1 MPSVIEKKAPGKKA
15 QKCSDA
21 AGGGKPHARS
31 DEGARTSGEAALGI
45 ITKSSA
51 ALREVI
57 CQETGEIQWFRL
69 DPKRREYVQVSD
81 PDQARQGR
89 YMLQNSARK
98 ILLNDKTPR
107 DGDWRVTNCLRKK
120 IGDHVAVLYAPD
132 VKKAHFGNLQVC
144 GSVWTCPVCSAKV
157 SERRK
162 AEIVAAT
169 DIHKT
174 AGGGLYMVTMT
185 WAHTRHD
192 EVKTMVKAS
201 REALTR
207 LRKHRRYVSN
217 SAAIGAVGMIRAL
230 EVTHGDANGWHPHFH
245 ELWLTAE
252 PLTRR
257 QLRAWSN
264 MLFEEWRA
272 QCVRAGLGEPNR
284 KAGVT
289 IIEAQSAAEYV
300 AKFGNA
306 PKWGI
311 GSELTKTHVK
321 HGRGGSRTP
330 WDLLRLYAEG
340 EGRFAPL
347 FKEYAHAFFGARQV
361 FWSPGLKDQFQI
373 ADMSDE
379 EIARMEEHPAQVVC
393 KIEAEDWKKVLGQ
406 VVESRA
412 LILKLAESGGADAVE
427 TFIAGLASSR
437 AVGT

>member
-1 MPSVIEKKAPGKKA
+1 MSSVVETKNPRKVATDCREPT
-15 QKCSDA
+15 
-21 AGGGKPHARS
+21 GGGQPPPRSEGRARS
-31 DEGARTSGEAALGI
+31 GGAAALGI

-51 ALREVI
+51 ALREVLDE
-57 CQETGEIQWFRL
+57 ETGEIQWFRL

-81 PDQARQGR
+81 PNEAREGR

-98 ILLNDKTPR
+98 ILQNDKTPR
-107 DGDWRVTNCLRKK
+107 DGDWRVCSCLRKK

-132 VKKAHFGNLQVC
+132 VQKAHFGNLQVC

-162 AEIVAAT
+162 SEIVAAT
-169 DIHKT
+169 DIHKA
-174 AGGGLYMVTMT
+174 AGGGLYMVTLT

-192 EVKTMVKAS
+192 DVKTMVKGS

-217 SAAIGAVGMIRAL
+217 MAAIGAVGMIRAL

-245 ELWLTAE
+245 ELHLTAE
-252 PLTRR
+252 RLTRR
-257 QLRAWSN
+257 QLRAWTN

-272 QCVRAGLGEPNR
+272 QCKRAGLGEPNR

-306 PKWGI
+306 PKWGV
-311 GSELTKTHVK
+311 GSELTKTHAK

-330 WDLLRLYAEG
+330 WDLLRMYAEG
-340 EGRFAPL
+340 QGRFAPL

-361 FWSPGLKDQFQI
+361 FWSPGLKAQFEI
-373 ADMSDE
+373 ADMTDE

-393 KIEAEDWKKVLGQ
+393 QISADDWKKVLSQ

-412 LILKLAESGGADAVE
+412 LILRLAETGGADAIE
-427 TFIAGLASSR
+427 TFIAGLANAR
-437 AVGT
+437 AVGK